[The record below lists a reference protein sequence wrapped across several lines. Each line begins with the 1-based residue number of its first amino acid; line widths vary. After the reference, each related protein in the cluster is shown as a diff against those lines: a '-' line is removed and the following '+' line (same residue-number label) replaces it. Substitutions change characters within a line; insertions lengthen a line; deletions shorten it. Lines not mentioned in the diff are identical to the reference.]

1 MRAFSRPRP
10 RRVQITLFLAILAA
24 AGCNRPREIPA
35 DTPNP
40 RLYHRVVVLCIGI
53 NDYASPK
60 IKDLSYAEPDAAAI
74 ARASGRFTATRP
86 CSCWGKLPRAPRS
99 ARNYASTKSS
109 WAKKMC

>member
-1 MRAFSRPRP
+1 MRAPTAC
-10 RRVQITLFLAILAA
+10 RVQITLFIAILAA
-24 AGCNRPREIPA
+24 AGCNRSREIPA
-35 DTPNP
+35 DTPKP

-60 IKDLSYAEPDAAAI
+60 IKDLSYAEPDATALAE
-74 ARASGRFTATRP
+74 RLRTLYGYETVLLLGRDATP
-86 CSCWGKLPRAPRS
+86 PRS